1 MVLLHQLITV
11 ILELMPHNHDQNGS
25 DINCSGPSA
34 AHINGSSRSQPVRH
48 YHDRTE
54 RDFNDSPYV
63 KINVRNNGLPSQP
76 LRHYHKGYSGD
87 FNDSCLSVSKG
98 DGSSRPLPLRH
109 YHHHNGDSRNDN
121 NAGPP
126 DNDTNQ
132 RIFVETVVIDGVQQ
146 NKLSSRRL
154 PSRTSDV

>member
-1 MVLLHQLITV
+1 
-11 ILELMPHNHDQNGS
+11 MPHNHDQNS
-25 DINCSGPSA
+25 RDINCSGPSA

-63 KINVRNNGLPSQP
+63 KINVRNYGLPSQ
-76 LRHYHKGYSGD
+76 
-87 FNDSCLSVSKG
+87 
-98 DGSSRPLPLRH
+98 PLRH

-146 NKLSSRRL
+146 NKLPSHRL